1 MLAIYFMLI
10 VNVKEKYMMTMN
22 RKQEQ
27 VIGDVLLYSLNTVS
41 VSVQYHLKVHSSKL
55 KLYIMNPVQAL

>member
-1 MLAIYFMLI
+1 MLI

>member
-41 VSVQYHLKVHSSKL
+41 MSVQYHLKVHSSKL